1 MIAAPVTLCNAASKP
16 LPGEIILSIVAGR
29 PVVGGVFLNGFGP
42 YRFLLDT
49 GAQTNQL
56 DARIAAKVGFQAS
69 FRVEMAPLG
78 QTILVPGVRGVEIGL
93 GPASIS
99 NQEVLFTAL
108 EGVKALS
115 PAIQGVL
122 GQEFL
127 AHFDYLLD
135 FANRRLV
142 LGEGEPDGGVR
153 VSFERIDGRP
163 AIETSQ
169 GRLVLD
175 SGTDIAVMLSG
186 GTGMRRTVRTAAG
199 DAEVTAIDG
208 LQLRIAGRT
217 WRCHQAVSARKTR
230 GGEDGLL
237 PASLF
242 HAIFVS
248 NSGGYAVLDSG
259 RR

>member
-1 MIAAPVTLCNAASKP
+1 
-16 LPGEIILSIVAGR
+16 
-29 PVVGGVFLNGFGP
+29 VVDGVFLNGYGP

-56 DARIAAKVGFQAS
+56 DARIAARVGFRAS

-78 QTILVPGVRGVEIGL
+78 HSVLVPGVRGVEIGL
-93 GPASIS
+93 GVASTA
-99 NQEVLFTAL
+99 NQELLFTGL

-115 PAIQGVL
+115 AAIQGVL

-142 LGEGEPDGGVR
+142 LGEGEPEDGLR

-169 GRLVLD
+169 GKLVLD
-175 SGTDIAVMLSG
+175 SGTDIAVMLRG
-186 GTGMRRTVRTAAG
+186 GTGLRRTVQTASG
-199 DAEVTAIDG
+199 DAEVTVIDG
-208 LQLRIAGRT
+208 LQLRIGGRT
-217 WRCHQAVSARKTR
+217 YRCHQAVAARKTR
-230 GGEDGLL
+230 DGEDGLL

-242 HAIFVS
+242 HAVFVS
-248 NSGGYAVLDSG
+248 NSGGYAVLDPG